1 VTKQIQLTLAVLV
14 GAALLLATSA
24 TVEAISIAPAGRA
37 SSTILRSAHNEPPAT
52 NLIVTPAVRKS
63 LFDADAAYHSLPPS
77 DYVGLAKGV
86 TYYAYD
92 SQNHRYYAAAGL
104 VPSSKSQKAQI
115 GTQDDGGYNLFFR
128 PRNSSKWTVF
138 NDGLG
143 GAEDSICPITI
154 PAAVR
159 KVWDWTMHACYPNSP
174 Y

>member
-1 VTKQIQLTLAVLV
+1 VTNKNQLALAILV
-14 GAALLLATSA
+14 GAALLLAESA
-24 TVEAISIAPAGRA
+24 TAEAISVAPALGT
-37 SSTILRSAHNEPPAT
+37 SSTLVAAANTEPPAT
-52 NLIVTPAVRKS
+52 NLVVTPAVRKG

-92 SQNHRYYAAAGL
+92 SQNHRYYAAAGI
-104 VPSSKSQKAQI
+104 VPNSKSQKAQI

-128 PRNSSKWTVF
+128 PRNSTKWTVF

-159 KVWDWTMHACYPNSP
+159 KVWDWTMHPCYPNTS